1 MKYEELLFWIF
12 IVIALFLLIWRYFGS
27 PGMEGVIAALI
38 GAIAA
43 LWKEFSDFKGEV
55 KEFTGKVK
63 EKLGIK

>member
-1 MKYEELLFWIF
+1 VKYEELLFWIF

-43 LWKEFSDFKGEV
+43 LWKEFKGEV
-55 KEFTGKVK
+55 REFTGKVK